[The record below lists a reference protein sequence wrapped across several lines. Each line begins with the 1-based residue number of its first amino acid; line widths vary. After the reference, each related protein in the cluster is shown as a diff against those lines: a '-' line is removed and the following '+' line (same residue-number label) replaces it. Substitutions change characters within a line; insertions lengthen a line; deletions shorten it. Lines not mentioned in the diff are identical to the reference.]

1 LCNTG
6 PKPSSGWR
14 IVDRGPEHECD
25 WFLER
30 IACGESVR
38 VNAQAVFL
46 KRGLYSPDP
55 LMGKCLHPFGLAQRV
70 KKLADAHP
78 WYVLPAIGK
87 LDVEAFRQWIS
98 RTARSEGQVIRTS
111 RPSMVRQD
119 DLHGLRPFRPGD
131 SPRWIHWRT
140 SARRNQ
146 KMVREFEESG
156 GQNLILIV
164 DPWGSA
170 EHLPAL
176 DQTVSLAATICW
188 EWARHG
194 HDQLFFAI
202 ASRQP
207 VVITGSCTREKSLRM
222 LQALADVEGELATD
236 VKPVLQAVSRRVVPS
251 APAVVLSAR
260 LNSPLVAQLALVWS
274 RRVIGLY
281 VGDTH
286 SFYDHPVLQR
296 ETSAGLLAP
305 LEVPADDVAHVSVL
319 PGVGR

>member
-1 LCNTG
+1 VVSFALLLAGWLKGINLLLLLAYLMLAVWAVNIVAALRQPARISARRIPRGPFFVGSVCAWDIELWNTG

-38 VNAQAVFL
+38 VHAQAVFL
-46 KRGLYSPDP
+46 KRGLYFPDP

-78 WYVLPAIGK
+78 WYVLPAMGK

-164 DPWGSA
+164 DPWGSG
-170 EHLPAL
+170 EHLTAL

-194 HDQLFFAI
+194 
-202 ASRQP
+202 
-207 VVITGSCTREKSLRM
+207 
-222 LQALADVEGELATD
+222 
-236 VKPVLQAVSRRVVPS
+236 
-251 APAVVLSAR
+251 
-260 LNSPLVAQLALVWS
+260 
-274 RRVIGLY
+274 
-281 VGDTH
+281 
-286 SFYDHPVLQR
+286 
-296 ETSAGLLAP
+296 
-305 LEVPADDVAHVSVL
+305 
-319 PGVGR
+319 